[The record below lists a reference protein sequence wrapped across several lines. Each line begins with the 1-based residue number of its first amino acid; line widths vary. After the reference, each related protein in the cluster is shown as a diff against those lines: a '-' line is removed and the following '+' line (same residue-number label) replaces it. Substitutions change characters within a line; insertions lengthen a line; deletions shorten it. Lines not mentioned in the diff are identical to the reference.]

1 MKSKYSITV
10 AGGISP
16 VGLAK
21 WYEQKHGGF
30 LAGNPV
36 RGDDGLWSFDF
47 DVYEEDCDALET
59 AMTKDTRVRYFAAKG

>member
-10 AGGISP
+10 GAGISP

-30 LAGNPV
+30 LAGDPV
-36 RGDDGLWSFDF
+36 RGADGLWSFDF
-47 DVYEEDCDALET
+47 EVYEEDCDALET
-59 AMTKDTRVRYFAAKG
+59 AMAKDTRVRSYAAKE